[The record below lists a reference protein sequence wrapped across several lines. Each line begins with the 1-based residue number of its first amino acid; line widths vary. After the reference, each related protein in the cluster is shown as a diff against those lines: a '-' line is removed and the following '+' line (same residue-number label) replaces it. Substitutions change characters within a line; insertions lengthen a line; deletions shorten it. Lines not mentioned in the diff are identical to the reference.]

1 MPAVGIVSSSGG
13 VGAGGSPPP
22 EWLPEGAIAFADFQ
36 TADHYYAGGETIA
49 FADAF
54 PTATK
59 DVDGLVIVSA
69 SGSKPL
75 AGAFLAALALPF
87 TIVAKLTKS
96 TTSAAN
102 VMDLQTANPTA
113 YAAVATNDVFMTTDD
128 GDAAVLDTFGSF
140 EDSTSQTVAGT
151 LSAGK
156 AARSTNGEA
165 VVVDTNQTLVM
176 PPFAEASLRAS
187 YSGHIQQIIIYPEKA
202 DADLPGLSVLA

>member
-1 MPAVGIVSSSGG
+1 MAIGIIASAQMSAA
-13 VGAGGSPPP
+13 AGGAP

-54 PTATK
+54 PTAAK

-102 VMDLQTANPTA
+102 VMDLQTADPTA

-140 EDSTSQTVAGT
+140 EDSTSQRVAGT

-156 AARSTNGEA
+156 AARSTNGEV

-176 PPFAEASLRAS
+176 PPFTEASLRAS
-187 YSGHIQQIIIYPEKA
+187 YSGHIQQIVIYPAKA
-202 DADLPGLSVLA
+202 DADLPALSALA